1 MKAAVLQAFKE
12 PLAWQ
17 EVATPAPG
25 PDEVLVQVMACGID
39 GTDLKLLDGF
49 GYTPELP
56 FIIGHEVAG
65 VVAETGERVNGFEA
79 GDRVI
84 IYNFTTCGDCLP
96 CRTHREQICVN
107 MGGVLG
113 AKDRHGGYAEYLAI
127 PARQL
132 VRVSERVAWPDSAV
146 CCDAGM
152 TGFHAVDRAGIRL
165 GESVLII
172 GVGGVGSMAVQL
184 AKAAGTR
191 VLAVELSEAKADWAR
206 QLGADEVLNP
216 DQVDISAAVRERTGG
231 LGVDCVIDIVGT
243 TETMGTGINALRH
256 GGRLVIVGYTPDY
269 LPCRRQVPGAERTGD
284 HRHAR
289 GAQAGPYQRFT
300 SDGGGQDPLDRNQD
314 FPDGGGE
321 RGVGG
326 LAHGGDSGAHR
337 PVDACRSAS
346 DGRLTACPLLLYEI
360 EGSPTDAPPFS
371 AAQAFGK
378 LL

>member
-1 MKAAVLQAFKE
+1 MKAAVLRAFKE

-152 TGFHAVDRAGIRL
+152 TGFHAVDRAGLRL

-256 GGRLVIVGYTPDY
+256 GGRLVIVGYTPDFYPVEGKY
-269 LPCRRQVPGAERTGD
+269 LAQNELEIIGTRAGRKQDLISVSRLMAEGRIRSIVTQTFPMEEANEALAVLRTGEILG
-284 HRHAR
+284 RIVLLTP
-289 GAQAGPYQRFT
+289 AGR
-300 SDGGGQDPLDRNQD
+300 R
-314 FPDGGGE
+314 
-321 RGVGG
+321 
-326 LAHGGDSGAHR
+326 AMGD
-337 PVDACRSAS
+337 
-346 DGRLTACPLLLYEI
+346 
-360 EGSPTDAPPFS
+360 
-371 AAQAFGK
+371 
-378 LL
+378 